1 MENWAKAIQ
10 TYSAARYEEDSIDRL
25 NFRVTSLVFFAA
37 ATVILY
43 QSFFGNLLQC
53 WTPMQFRGGWDE
65 YANDYCF
72 IENTYFVPP
81 RNRSLPD
88 DNQIREEA
96 KLPYYQAM
104 SFCLPHIYWRMLNWL
119 SGVLVRAVVSMA
131 VIAVN
136 PLTGVDEEK
145 TKIIA
150 NHLSCGLQMSRN
162 EHHRFAYSS
171 NPIGCITRM
180 LTLRAK
186 CYITFCYFTMKG
198 LFIANL
204 LIQLALINTFL
215 GIPDGDALTWGI
227 ALPISLF
234 RGEDWSTTGIF
245 PRVTMCDFE
254 VRELGNIHRWSV
266 QCVLPLNMFSEKIYI
281 ILWFWLHIMLVTT
294 IINTIIWLFQILRS
308 QSRLNF
314 IEDMLNSAK
323 VCTISASNKCSPRA
337 IKLVLETS
345 SLLNAIKRP
354 IIVKKHH
361 NNLERLYNDL
371 GWDGVL
377 VLRIILSNAGELA
390 TISVIKHL
398 YTKVSILKCLF
409 EQNNSLTSGQ
419 LLNFRPLA

>member
-96 KLPYYQAM
+96 KLPYYQWVPFVLALQAM

-323 VCTISASNKCSPRA
+323 VTDVSFVIN
-337 IKLVLETS
+337 TDY
-345 SLLNAIKRP
+345 
-354 IIVKKHH
+354 H

-398 YTKVSILKCLF
+398 YTKYCVDENGSIHVP
-409 EQNNSLTSGQ
+409 Q
-419 LLNFRPLA
+419 LIEKTKQGLDLAK